1 ALVAPPQTPA
11 PAQSVEAIT
20 PTAPLVPVAVT
31 PPIPAPSVP
40 SVQPAPDTPP
50 SMVAAK
56 LMAGASAVAIQAAE
70 PRSNAPLRILVTRRT
85 HLRPVV
91 RGAHSWRSPGLSR
104 RTGVTPHLGK
114 AGGAREQG
122 LQKSKGNEGAGTL
135 KRGAGKK
142 LGRGGGKG
150 GPPARQYL
158 CAAEFVP
165 P

>member
-1 ALVAPPQTPA
+1 MGPRAWAAASVALVAPPQTPA

-85 HLRPVV
+85 QRDRMIAVQNILADLGYLDRQEFDGTFGKPTVTAIKAFQKANGMQET
-91 RGAHSWRSPGLSR
+91 GALSDEL
-104 RTGVTPHLGK
+104 V
-114 AGGAREQG
+114 
-122 LQKSKGNEGAGTL
+122 
-135 KRGAGKK
+135 KK
-142 LGRGGGKG
+142 LYEVAG
-150 GPPARQYL
+150 
-158 CAAEFVP
+158 
-165 P
+165 